1 MEFTKPFSEATAE
14 KIDQEIKAK
23 VDALYERTLG
33 VVRERQQEITQIAE
47 LLLEK
52 ETINVDDVVKLIG
65 ERPHE
70 MPQSYKDVISTALN
84 ASETSEDPVAVD
96 LDVVDKPSTDDSVVV
111 DLDEVDKKSAAK
123 QASANADKSI

>member
-1 MEFTKPFSEATAE
+1 MSERLGQICYDSGGGEQMEFTKPFSEATAQ
-14 KIDQEIKAK
+14 KIDEEVK
-23 VDALYERTLG
+23 VMVDDMYERTLA
-33 VVRERQQEITQIAE
+33 VVAERKAEITQIAE

-52 ETINVDDVVKLIG
+52 ETINVDDVIKLIG

-96 LDVVDKPSTDDSVVV
+96 LD
-111 DLDEVDKKSAAK
+111 
-123 QASANADKSI
+123 